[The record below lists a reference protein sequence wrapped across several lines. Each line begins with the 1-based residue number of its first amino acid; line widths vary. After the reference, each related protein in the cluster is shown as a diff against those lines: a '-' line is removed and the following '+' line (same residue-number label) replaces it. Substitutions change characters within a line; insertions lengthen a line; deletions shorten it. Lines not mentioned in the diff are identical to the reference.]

1 MLNRVTEKLVA
12 AVRNLAA
19 TMLLL
24 GLLLNFANVV
34 GRYFFDAP
42 IEWAEEVMLFLMVA
56 IVFLGASYV
65 SWKGRQIAMDLLVLM
80 LPPAP
85 QKVVRVLALVVEV
98 VVPLIV
104 VWIGTPVIVTLWNF
118 DQRSQAADL
127 PLAIPQSLIPIGL
140 FLVALVT
147 MIRIAVLLV
156 TPNAP
161 FGPASAD
168 EMAALR

>member
-1 MLNRVTEKLVA
+1 MMTRVTEKLVA
-12 AVRNLAA
+12 IVRNLAA
-19 TMLLL
+19 IMLLS
-24 GLLLNFANVV
+24 GLVLNFVNVV
-34 GRYFFDAP
+34 GRYFFAAP

-85 QKVVRVLALVVEV
+85 QRIIRLLTLVVEV

-147 MIRIAVLLV
+147 LIRIATLLI

-161 FGPASAD
+161 SDSAPVD
-168 EMAALR
+168 EVTALR